1 MPIGNLLADAKPPPE
16 GERFDELLRHRNL
29 VVERIVSSASITP
42 QEYVQPQDEWV
53 LLVQG
58 EAVLRVDGV
67 SIPLKAG
74 DYLFLPAGTPHTV
87 EKTSEGAMWLAVHL
101 YPERDEGNHAF
112 GAQNGT
118 GPAPG

>member
-1 MPIGNLLADAKPPPE
+1 MHPANLFTKANPPPE

-29 VVERIVSSASITP
+29 LIERIVSSAVITP

-58 EAVLRVDGV
+58 EAVLRVDGASV
-67 SIPLKAG
+67 ALKAG

-87 EKTSEGAMWLAVHL
+87 ERTSEGAMWLAVHL
-101 YPERDEGNHAF
+101 YPD
-112 GAQNGT
+112 
-118 GPAPG
+118 PAR